1 MLCFWLASIIQKKFL
16 VSDQQ
21 KNKGLNLGL
30 IKRILSYTK
39 QYRKLFF
46 ASVLLTVLLSVLA
59 IVRPLL
65 ISKALN
71 DFVVD
76 QRSLPG
82 LNFIC
87 CLILFFLLF
96 EAFCQIINLRITNL
110 LGQNIVRDLRDQVY
124 KHLLHLKN
132 TYFDNTP
139 VGTLVTRAISD
150 IESLSDVFSQGF
162 IVIAG
167 DLLMLATFIV
177 VMFIKNWVLALLSMS
192 TIPLLFV
199 ATALFKRGVK
209 KTFTMVRNAV
219 AALNT
224 FTQEH
229 ITGMRLVQLF
239 NREEQE
245 YEKFK
250 AINKE
255 HRVANIK
262 SIFYYS
268 VFFPVVEILSS
279 FSIALII
286 WFAGVKGSSYNIN
299 LGDITFFIMMVN
311 MMFRPIRMLADRLNT
326 LQMGFVSAERV
337 FKVLDTDEIISNTGS
352 EVFTGVKNSIEF
364 KDIWFAYKNDH
375 FVLKNVSFK
384 IQAGQTVA
392 LVGATGAGKST
403 IINLLSRFYDYQRG
417 QILIDGLDIRNFE
430 LQTIRKNT
438 GVVLQDVYLFNDS
451 ILNNI
456 TLSNPDINTDDV
468 IEATKKIGLYEY
480 ISSLP
485 GGFQYQVTE
494 RGQSLSAGQRQLIA
508 FIRAF
513 VYQPKIF
520 ILDEATAT
528 IDTQTELLIQQAV
541 EKISEGRTSIIIA
554 HRLSTIK
561 HVDKIFVFDKG
572 EIVEEGSIKELL
584 EKDSQFKKLYEL
596 QNKGELIE

>member
-1 MLCFWLASIIQKKFL
+1 MPCFWWELNILKNYMSAKE
-16 VSDQQ
+16 Q

-39 QYRKLFF
+39 PYGKLFF
-46 ASVLLTVLLSVLA
+46 ASVFITLLLSALS

-71 DFVVD
+71 DFVINH
-76 QRSLPG
+76 QSLSG
-82 LNFIC
+82 LNTI
-87 CLILFFLLF
+87 CLIILCFLIF
-96 EAFCQIINLRITNL
+96 EALCQIINIRITNL
-110 LGQNIVRDLRDQVY
+110 LGQNIVRDLRNQVY
-124 KHLLHLKN
+124 KHIIHLKN
-132 TYFDNTP
+132 SYFDTTP
-139 VGTLVTRAISD
+139 VGTLVTRAVSD

-167 DLLMLATFIV
+167 DIVMLLTFIT
-177 VMFIKNWVLALLSMS
+177 VMFIKNWVLAFLALS

-209 KTFTMVRNAV
+209 KSFTQVRNAV

-239 NREEQE
+239 NREEKE
-245 YEKFK
+245 FEKFK
-250 AINKE
+250 EINLQ
-255 HRVANIK
+255 HRTANIK

-286 WFAGVKGSSYNIN
+286 WFAGVKSNTYNIN
-299 LGDITFFIMMVN
+299 LGDITFFIMIVN
-311 MMFRPIRMLADRLNT
+311 MLFRPIRMLADRLNT
-326 LQMGFVSAERV
+326 LQMGIVSAERV
-337 FKVLDTDEIISNTGS
+337 FKVLDTDEKISHTGTINF
-352 EVFTGVKNSIEF
+352 ERVKENIEF
-364 KDIWFAYKNDH
+364 KNVSFAYNTDN

-384 IQAGQTVA
+384 IAAGQTVA

-403 IINLLSRFYDYQRG
+403 IINLLSRFYEYNSG
-417 QILIDGLDIRNFE
+417 QILIDNQEIRNFDLE
-430 LQTIRKNT
+430 SLRKNT
-438 GVVLQDVYLFNDS
+438 GVVLQDVYLFNDT

-456 TLSNPDINTDDV
+456 TLHNPEIT
-468 IEATKKIGLYEY
+468 IEQVEKATQQIGLYEY
-480 ISSLP
+480 ILSLP
-485 GGFQYQVTE
+485 NGFNYQVTE

-513 VYQPKIF
+513 VYQPAIF

-528 IDTQTELLIQQAV
+528 IDTQTELLIQTAV
-541 EKISEGRTSIIIA
+541 EKISAGRTSIIIA

-561 HVDKIFVFDKG
+561 HVNKILVF
-572 EIVEEGSIKELL
+572 
-584 EKDSQFKKLYEL
+584 EKAK
-596 QNKGELIE
+596 